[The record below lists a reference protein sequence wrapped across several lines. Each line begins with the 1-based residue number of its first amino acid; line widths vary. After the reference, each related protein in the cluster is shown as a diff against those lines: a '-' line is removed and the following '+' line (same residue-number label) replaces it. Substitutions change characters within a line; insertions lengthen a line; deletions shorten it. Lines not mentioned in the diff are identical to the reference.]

1 MAIILVLSESVGD
14 VQSLVSLLAG
24 CMSTAAV
31 KEYLSRMAT
40 LLLAI
45 MRKEIRISNRWET
58 DPSLRRPASHSD
70 SDSSS
75 SSSSSRPSRL
85 FPLPRLHYNIYYVL
99 HLMENGPFCVNPG
112 QSG

>member
-24 CMSTAAV
+24 CMSTAAI

-45 MRKEIRISNRWET
+45 MRNNIRISNRWET
-58 DPSLRRPASHSD
+58 GPSPRRPASF
-70 SDSSS
+70 SSS
-75 SSSSSRPSRL
+75 SSQPSLL
-85 FPLPRLHYNIYYVL
+85 FLLSRLHYNIYYVL
-99 HLMENGPFCVNPG
+99 HLMENRAFCVNPG
-112 QSG
+112 QNG